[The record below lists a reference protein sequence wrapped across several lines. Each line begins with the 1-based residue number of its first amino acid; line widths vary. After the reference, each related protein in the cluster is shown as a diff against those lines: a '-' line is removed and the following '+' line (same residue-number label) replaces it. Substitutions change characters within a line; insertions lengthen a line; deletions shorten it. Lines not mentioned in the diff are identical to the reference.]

1 MFDALNDLDNFSSL
15 YNQDIDQI
23 APYLF
28 LGRLEAAEDIDLLKV
43 YGITH
48 ILTVEDKCLKPEI
61 QTKYTYNFKKLAD
74 DPESNLL
81 EILEECIEFIDSA
94 LVKKTG
100 IIVHW

>member
-1 MFDALNDLDNFSSL
+1 MFDPQNDLDNFSSL

-28 LGRLEAAEDIDLLKV
+28 LGRLEAAENIDLLKV

-48 ILTVEDKCLKPEI
+48 ILTVKDECLKPEI
-61 QTKYTYNFKKLAD
+61 QTKYTYKFKKLAD

-81 EILEECIEFIDSA
+81 EILEECIEFIDSV